1 MASIT
6 IDDKV
11 IKIIY
16 RTGLQGPQGVIGP
29 TQYVGNIDGGQAN
42 SNYGGI
48 PQIDGG
54 SAEGWEF

>member
-1 MASIT
+1 MTTIT

-16 RTGLQGPQGVIGP
+16 RTGLQGPQGIVGP

-42 SNYGGI
+42 SNYGEIGR
-48 PQIDGG
+48 
-54 SAEGWEF
+54 AHV